1 MKLFK
6 AQLSTDGT
14 SQSFHVE
21 ASTLAYAISLA
32 KLFARQHFGVA
43 ISRHSSSRLRL
54 TQVEPSSSAILEA
67 QQVHALLNI
76 PAPIST
82 ESTTDSA
89 PKQPNWADFCA
100 MFEEQLAAL

>member
-6 AQLSTDGT
+6 AQLTTDGI

-43 ISRHSSSRLRL
+43 ISRYSSSRLHL
-54 TQVEPSSSAILEA
+54 TRVEPTSSAILEA

-82 ESTTDSA
+82 TIIGST
-89 PKQPNWADFCA
+89 PKQPSWADFCA
-100 MFEEQLAAL
+100 MFEEQAAL